1 MQRNSGKACG
11 MSSTQVARVSA
22 DPVALRIAERHVQP
36 DSLMIGADLRRIRG
50 FLPLHAT
57 AEVDRR
63 HALDH
68 GQNRNRRLD
77 RRLQVGD
84 RLR

>member
-1 MQRNSGKACG
+1 MYSLYA
-11 MSSTQVARVSA
+11 
-22 DPVALRIAERHVQP
+22 
-36 DSLMIGADLRRIRG
+36 LMIGADLRRIRG

-57 AEVDRR
+57 ADVDRR
-63 HALDH
+63 HALDPAED
-68 GQNRNRRLD
+68 RDRRLD